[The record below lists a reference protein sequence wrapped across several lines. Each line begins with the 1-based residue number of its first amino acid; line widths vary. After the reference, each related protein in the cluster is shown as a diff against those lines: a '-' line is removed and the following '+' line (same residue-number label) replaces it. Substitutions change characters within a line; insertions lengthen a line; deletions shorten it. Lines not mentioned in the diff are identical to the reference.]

1 MLFTGATRARANR
14 LRGHLGARRVMP
26 LWRRS
31 WLNSPRGVPTP
42 SWAVGDR
49 ARRNS
54 SACRR
59 TVPGPRYRRN
69 PRGAP
74 RTRALKTSRLSTRTM
89 GWGTATGTIRS
100 WLASRKTRWTL
111 RGVVPN
117 GAVARSTGLPPR
129 RDASQLP
136 TSVDLNRTRL
146 GSSEGVALSA
156 ASGLARLAR
165 PRQLIPWR
173 PGHSKP
179 EGAAVESGEELVA
192 ELAEA
197 GGAPT
202 NTVAWGTTTYFF
214 SHASTDR
221 MRRVLRMI
229 QRHYFPH
236 PPVRPPGS
244 VQNLDQSLLML
255 RSLSERHRNVIRH
268 PSNLQPLVRRD
279 VV

>member
-1 MLFTGATRARANR
+1 
-14 LRGHLGARRVMP
+14 
-26 LWRRS
+26 
-31 WLNSPRGVPTP
+31 
-42 SWAVGDR
+42 
-49 ARRNS
+49 
-54 SACRR
+54 
-59 TVPGPRYRRN
+59 
-69 PRGAP
+69 
-74 RTRALKTSRLSTRTM
+74 
-89 GWGTATGTIRS
+89 
-100 WLASRKTRWTL
+100 
-111 RGVVPN
+111 
-117 GAVARSTGLPPR
+117 VARSTGLPPR

-146 GSSEGVALSA
+146 GSSESVALSA

-202 NTVAWGTTTYFF
+202 NTVAWGTTPYFF

-244 VQNLDQSLLML
+244 VRNLDQSLLML